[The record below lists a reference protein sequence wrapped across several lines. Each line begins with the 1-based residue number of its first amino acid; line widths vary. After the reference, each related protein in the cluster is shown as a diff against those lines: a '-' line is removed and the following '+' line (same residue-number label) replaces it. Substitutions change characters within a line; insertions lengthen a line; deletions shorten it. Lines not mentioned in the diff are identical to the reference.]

1 LIFLNLANKTLEFL
15 SLRRII
21 TASLA
26 KNKNLNTLLPF
37 NERRKRSTVIDP
49 QSLDEIKASIR
60 AQVAGDR
67 PLLDGVRNDVKVLKP
82 DVRRIQPRQTTSV
95 SLVGTDGGNNQLQFD
110 PFLVQLIRV
119 VDSSNN
125 ELFLDVISPTIDVVK
140 LSERQFKPDKS
151 GGIPPLGRMMEFL
164 GVKNLWELSS
174 MIPKP
179 SFTGPRSPSW
189 VQVYRELVE
198 WAVLFSLLRDVKFGT
213 DTIIVGDGWLRS
225 KVFAKDGFARLIHG
239 MNEAIQAH
247 YVKSRRRIYLAGVYK
262 SSKVLDRY
270 RLAMALEG
278 ILTTDYP
285 AYLPIPRKLEENT
298 FVWKESARDDESA
311 EAGGEANKFVGGSLY
326 FVKFGNRP
334 RDPIWPVDIFLPQVK
349 DAQIVLG
356 CLLADAENGFPVPFY
371 PQCLQ
376 RAHENA
382 ALVDFDFDIFQDEIF
397 AGIREVLGEHAY
409 ELDVFRLRDRDP
421 AAARYS

>member
-1 LIFLNLANKTLEFL
+1 M
-15 SLRRII
+15 
-21 TASLA
+21 
-26 KNKNLNTLLPF
+26 
-37 NERRKRSTVIDP
+37 IDP
-49 QSLDEIKASIR
+49 QSLDDIKAAIR
-60 AQVAGDR
+60 AQVAGDS
-67 PLLDGVRNDVKVLKP
+67 PVLDNLRNEVKILKSN
-82 DVRRIQPRQTTSV
+82 VRRIQPRQTTSV
-95 SLVGTDGGNNQLQFD
+95 SLVGTDGGNNQFQFD
-110 PFLVQLIRV
+110 PFLIQVLRV

-125 ELFLDVISPTIDVVK
+125 ELFLDVISPTADVTK

-151 GGIPPLGRMMEFL
+151 GKIPPLGRLMEFL
-164 GVKNLWELSS
+164 GVKHLWDLSY

-179 SFTGPRSPSW
+179 NFTGTRSPSW

-198 WAVLFSLLRDVKFGT
+198 WAVLFALLRDYSFGT

-225 KVFAKDGFARLIHG
+225 KVFAGENFTRLIDG
-239 MNEAIQAH
+239 MNKTIQAQ
-247 YVKSRRRIYLAGVYK
+247 YAKTKRRIYLAGVYK

-270 RLAMALEG
+270 RLAMTLEG
-278 ILTTDYP
+278 IMTTDYP

-298 FVWKESARDDESA
+298 FVWKESARDDTAA
-311 EAGGEANKFVGGSLY
+311 EAGGEANKFVGGALY

-334 RDPIWPVDIFLPQVK
+334 RDPVWPVDIFLPQVS

-382 ALVDFDFDIFQDEIF
+382 ALVDFDFDILQDEIF
-397 AGIREVLGEHAY
+397 AGIRDVLGEHAH
-409 ELDVFRLRDRDP
+409 ELDIFRLRDRDP

>member
-1 LIFLNLANKTLEFL
+1 M
-15 SLRRII
+15 
-21 TASLA
+21 
-26 KNKNLNTLLPF
+26 
-37 NERRKRSTVIDP
+37 IDP
-49 QSLDEIKASIR
+49 QSLDDIKAAIR
-60 AQVAGDR
+60 NQVAGDR
-67 PLLDGVRNDVKVLKP
+67 PALDSLRSEIKVLKP
-82 DVRRIQPRQTTSV
+82 EVRRILPRQTTSV

-110 PFLVQLIRV
+110 PFLIQLLRV

-125 ELFLDVISPTIDVVK
+125 ELFLDVVSPTADMTK
-140 LSERQFKPDKS
+140 LSERQFKPDS
-151 GGIPPLGRMMEFL
+151 AGRVPPLGRMMEFL
-164 GVKNLWELSS
+164 AVKNLWELSP

-179 SFTGPRSPSW
+179 TFTGTRSPSW

-198 WAVLFSLLRDVKFGT
+198 WAVLFALLRDYAFGS
-213 DTIIVGDGWLRS
+213 DTIIVADGWLRS
-225 KVFAKDGFARLIHG
+225 KVFAGDHFARLIRG

-247 YVKSRRRIYLAGVYK
+247 KTNTKRNIYLTGVYK

-270 RLAMALEG
+270 RLAMTLEN
-278 ILTTDYP
+278 IMNTDYP
-285 AYLPIPRKLEENT
+285 SYLPVPRGLEENT
-298 FVWKESARDDESA
+298 FVWKESARDDIAA
-311 EAGGEANKFVGGSLY
+311 EAGGETNKYVGGALY

-334 RDPIWPVDIFLPQVK
+334 RDPIWPVDIFLPQVS

-382 ALVDFDFDIFQDEIF
+382 ALVDFDFDILQDEVF
-397 AGIREVLGEHAY
+397 NGIRDVLGEQAD

-421 AAARYS
+421 AAKRYS